1 MNDKDILSRF
11 SRNDGTTVPDGYFD
25 DFALRMA
32 ASLPEQE
39 WEREPVVV
47 SRSVW
52 QKIRPYVYMAAM
64 FLGVWCMMKMADLMR
79 DDHGLSI
86 EGNPVLTAAVSN
98 DEFIDD
104 YFLNETDLNDS
115 QLMDD
120 LYQTG
125 FDPGVQGDS
134 IVEAS
139 VAADA
144 DEADAG
150 EPLQVSFSDSKL
162 DVELNNKL

>member
-25 DFALRMA
+25 DFARRMA